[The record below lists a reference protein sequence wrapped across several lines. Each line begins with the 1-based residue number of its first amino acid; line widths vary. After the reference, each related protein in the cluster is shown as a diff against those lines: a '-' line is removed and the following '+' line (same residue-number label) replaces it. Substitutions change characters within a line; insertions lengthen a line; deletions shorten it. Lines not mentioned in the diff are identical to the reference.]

1 MDSPSHIMQQAQGS
15 CSVHTH
21 GSQSHKGFVHFSL
34 VQSIP
39 TIFPPKH
46 LALARIL
53 FCHYIIRSDNDY
65 IHMNH
70 IYLSCQQQ
78 QNRHK
83 SFHNEIH
90 VHNFYSASFNL
101 QHIIHNHNPCI
112 FQEVVEEVPA
122 LTYHQLAKLHHAPE
136 IRHNEIYNHNFYS
149 IPFSLHL
156 QE

>member
-53 FCHYIIRSDNDY
+53 FCHYIMRSDNDY

-70 IYLSCQQQ
+70 IYLSYQYQ

-90 VHNFYSASFNL
+90 VHNFYSVLFPPTPARLISITYFAITSF
-101 QHIIHNHNPCI
+101 
-112 FQEVVEEVPA
+112 
-122 LTYHQLAKLHHAPE
+122 TYFKELLRKFL
-136 IRHNEIYNHNFYS
+136 S
-149 IPFSLHL
+149 
-156 QE
+156 

>member
-65 IHMNH
+65 IYMNH
-70 IYLSCQQQ
+70 IYLSCQYQ

-90 VHNFYSASFNL
+90 VHNFYSSPFNP
-101 QHIIHNHNPCI
+101 HRIIHNDNSH
-112 FQEVVEEVPA
+112 
-122 LTYHQLAKLHHAPE
+122 TLH
-136 IRHNEIYNHNFYS
+136 F
-149 IPFSLHL
+149 FSLNKLPNLVYHI
-156 QE
+156 

>member
-1 MDSPSHIMQQAQGS
+1 MDFPSHIMQQAQGS

-21 GSQSHKGFVHFSL
+21 GSQSHKGFVHSSL
-34 VQSIP
+34 AQSIP

-53 FCHYIIRSDNDY
+53 FCHYIMRSDNDY

-70 IYLSCQQQ
+70 IYLSCQYQ

-90 VHNFYSASFNL
+90 VHNFYSLSFNH
-101 QHIIHNHNPCI
+101 QHIIHNDNSH
-112 FQEVVEEVPA
+112 
-122 LTYHQLAKLHHAPE
+122 TLH
-136 IRHNEIYNHNFYS
+136 F
-149 IPFSLHL
+149 FSLNKLPNLVYHI
-156 QE
+156 

>member
-21 GSQSHKGFVHFSL
+21 GSQSHKGFVHSSL
-34 VQSIP
+34 AQSIP

-53 FCHYIIRSDNDY
+53 FCHYIMRSDNDY

-70 IYLSCQQQ
+70 IYLSCQYQ

-90 VHNFYSASFNL
+90 VHNFNNVSSNL
-101 QHIIHNHNPCI
+101 HHIIHNHNPCI

-122 LTYHQLAKLHHAPE
+122 LTYH
-136 IRHNEIYNHNFYS
+136 
-149 IPFSLHL
+149 
-156 QE
+156 

>member
-53 FCHYIIRSDNDY
+53 FYHYITCNDNNY
-65 IHMNH
+65 IHMSH
-70 IYLSCQQQ
+70 IYLSYQYQQK
-78 QNRHK
+78 RYK
-83 SFHNEIH
+83 SFYNAIH
-90 VHNFYSASFNL
+90 VHIFYNASFNL
-101 QHIIHNHNPCI
+101 HHIIHNDNSCI
-112 FQEVVEEVPA
+112 FQGVVEEVPA
-122 LTYHQLAKLHHAPE
+122 LTYH
-136 IRHNEIYNHNFYS
+136 
-149 IPFSLHL
+149 
-156 QE
+156 

>member
-1 MDSPSHIMQQAQGS
+1 MDFPSHAIQQAQGS
-15 CSVHTH
+15 CSVHIH
-21 GSQSHKGFVHFSL
+21 GSQSHKGFVHSSL

-53 FCHYIIRSDNDY
+53 FCHYIMRSDNDY

-70 IYLSCQQQ
+70 IYLSCQYQ

-90 VHNFYSASFNL
+90 VHNFYKVSFS
-101 QHIIHNHNPCI
+101 
-112 FQEVVEEVPA
+112 
-122 LTYHQLAKLHHAPE
+122 LHHT
-136 IRHNEIYNHNFYS
+136 IRNDNSYILQFLLLYMFPNLVPHVSRIYHNEIGGHNFYS
-149 IPFSLHL
+149 ISFSLHL
-156 QE
+156 

>member
-1 MDSPSHIMQQAQGS
+1 MDFPSHIMQQAQGS

-53 FCHYIIRSDNDY
+53 FCHYIMRSVNDY

-70 IYLSCQQQ
+70 IYLSYQYQ

-83 SFHNEIH
+83 SFYNVIH
-90 VHNFYSASFNL
+90 VHNFYIYNMSFNF
-101 QHIIHNHNPCI
+101 QHIIRNDNFCI
-112 FQEVVEEVPA
+112 FHLVLHYSKVPA
-122 LTYHQLAKLHHAPE
+122 LTHH
-136 IRHNEIYNHNFYS
+136 
-149 IPFSLHL
+149 
-156 QE
+156 